1 MHWRYC
7 SLALAQ
13 RISSNGL
20 VQGCSISIANALE
33 ILQACTKQTICE
45 WNEYIVLLGHVKRAQ
60 TVGIKVT
67 DNSRCSTD
75 RFTWE
80 APTPPGIAP
89 VWGLGQ
95 RMKKSCHGNLFRI
108 AGPFWGKSHWIP
120 THTGSER
127 RKCEIFFVVCLKML
141 LHKRSGCRWFKVPW
155 RWCNAILISYFR
167 WIKSRLPYGP
177 GLI

>member
-33 ILQACTKQTICE
+33 ILQSCTKSTICE
-45 WNEYIVLLGHVKRAQ
+45 SDEYIVLLGYVKRAQ
-60 TVGIKVT
+60 TAGIKVT
-67 DNSRCSTD
+67 DNSRRSTD

-120 THTGSER
+120 ITQGQKDGSV
-127 RKCEIFFVVCLKML
+127 KFAL
-141 LHKRSGCRWFKVPW
+141 LLVWKYCCTNDQDAGDLRYRDAGVTLF
-155 RWCNAILISYFR
+155 
-167 WIKSRLPYGP
+167 
-177 GLI
+177 